1 MKSRFKRRLIIAV
14 FTAVPVLVA
23 GAVGTLALAMLA
35 AERTAGDNLASWV
48 QAIGSIAALL
58 LGGATLW
65 VQRAQTDS
73 DAEQAAR
80 DLARSLDA
88 LSHAAF
94 VRLTDRLK
102 VAVEPGSGPK
112 LELREYRTTEMIE
125 ALRGLDVMKLPAN
138 LVEPYI
144 RLRSCLYAVNRR
156 VQDAYDRGGST
167 SPTDLMSA
175 VRSHVDAES
184 AVNDLNA
191 ICEDYGVEKRLVVIP
206 RQIEHVRQH
215 L

>member
-1 MKSRFKRRLIIAV
+1 MA
-14 FTAVPVLVA
+14 
-23 GAVGTLALAMLA
+23 
-35 AERTAGDNLASWV
+35 
-48 QAIGSIAALL
+48 
-58 LGGATLW
+58 GATLW
-65 VQRAQTDS
+65 VQRAHADS

-102 VAVEPGSGPK
+102 VAVVPGSGPK
-112 LELREYRTTEMIE
+112 LELREYRTTEMIK
-125 ALRGLDVMKLPAN
+125 ALRGIDVMKLPAD

-156 VQDAYDRGGST
+156 IQDVYDNGVSS
-167 SPTDLMSA
+167 SPTDLTSA
-175 VRSHVDAES
+175 VRSHVDAEA

-191 ICEDYGVEKRLVVIP
+191 ACADYGVDARLVVIP
-206 RQIEHVRQH
+206 HQIEQARLHT
-215 L
+215 